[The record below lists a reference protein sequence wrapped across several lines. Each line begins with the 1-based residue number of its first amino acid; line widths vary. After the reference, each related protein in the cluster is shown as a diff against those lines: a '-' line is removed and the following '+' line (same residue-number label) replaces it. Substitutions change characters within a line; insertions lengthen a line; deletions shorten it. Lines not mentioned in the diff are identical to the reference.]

1 MEMTLANMGM
11 MGGMATLMTGLA
23 FLGPVLKAI
32 LVVIVG
38 SLLIKMG
45 LKILQRTLEKTQLD
59 PVMHPFVMTCAKVM
73 MWIMVILT
81 VMPTLG
87 IDPKSILTV
96 LATCGAAI
104 ALALKD
110 SLANV
115 AGGVLISINKPFAK
129 GDYINNLDVEGTVD
143 QIDLLCTT
151 IHTADNKIITIP
163 NGTLSNSTIIN
174 YSRSDLRRLDLKF
187 SIGYGDSIDQAKDA
201 ILAVAESSGLMVSE
215 PEPMV
220 GVDSHGDSAIILVAK
235 MWVKTSDYWDLYY
248 YMNQNVKEAF
258 DEQGISIPFPQMDVH
273 MDKAR

>member
-1 MEMTLANMGM
+1 MNMTLENLGM
-11 MGGMATLMTGLA
+11 MGGMTLVTGLA

-32 LVVIVG
+32 LVVVIG
-38 SLLIKMG
+38 SILIKTAK
-45 LKILQRTLEKTQLD
+45 KILKRTLEKTQLD
-59 PVMHPFVMTCAKVM
+59 PVMHPFVISIANILMWVIVVM
-73 MWIMVILT
+73 MVLPVFGIEATSIVA
-81 VMPTLG
+81 VLG
-87 IDPKSILTV
+87 
-96 LATCGAAI
+96 TCGAAV

-115 AGGVLISINKPFAK
+115 AGGVLISINKPFTK
-129 GDYINNLDVEGTVD
+129 GDYINNMSVEGTVD
-143 QIDLLCTT
+143 QIDILCTT
-151 IHTADNKIITIP
+151 IHTVDNKIITIP

-174 YSRSDLRRLDLKF
+174 YSRSDLRRLDLLY
-187 SIGYGDSIDQAKDA
+187 SIGYGDNIDQARDA

-235 MWVKTSDYWDLYY
+235 LWVKTPDYWDLYY

-273 MDKAR
+273 MDKTK

>member
-1 MEMTLANMGM
+1 MNMTLENLGM
-11 MGGMATLMTGLA
+11 MGGMTLVTGLA

-32 LVVIVG
+32 LVVVIG
-38 SLLIKMG
+38 SILIKTAK
-45 LKILQRTLEKTQLD
+45 KILKRTLEKTQLD
-59 PVMHPFVMTCAKVM
+59 PVMHPFVISIANILMWVIVVM
-73 MWIMVILT
+73 MVLPVFGIEATSIVA
-81 VMPTLG
+81 VLG
-87 IDPKSILTV
+87 
-96 LATCGAAI
+96 TCGAAV
-104 ALALKD
+104 ALSLKD

-115 AGGVLISINKPFAK
+115 AGGVLISINKPFTK
-129 GDYINNLDVEGTVD
+129 GDYINNMSVEGTVD
-143 QIDLLCTT
+143 QIDILCTT
-151 IHTADNKIITIP
+151 IHTVDNKIITIP

-235 MWVKTSDYWDLYY
+235 LWVKTPDYWDLYY

-273 MDKAR
+273 MDKTK

>member
-1 MEMTLANMGM
+1 MTLNIAG
-11 MGGMATLMTGLA
+11 MGGMMTAVTAIA
-23 FLGPVLKAI
+23 FLKPVLVAI
-32 LVVIVG
+32 LIIAVG
-38 SLLIKMG
+38 SVAIKTVC
-45 LKILQRTLEKTQLD
+45 KILKKTLEKSKLD
-59 PVMHPFVMTCAKVM
+59 PVMHPFVMTCVKTM
-73 MWIMVILT
+73 MWILVVLT

-115 AGGVLISINKPFAK
+115 AGGVLISINKPFTK

-163 NGTLSNSTIIN
+163 NGTLSNNTIIN
-174 YSRSDLRRLDLKF
+174 YSRSDLRRLDVRY
-187 SIGYGDSIDQAKDA
+187 SIGYGDNIDQAKDV
-201 ILAVAESSGLMVSE
+201 ILAVAESSGLMVAE

-220 GVDSHGDSAIILVAK
+220 GVDSHGDSAIIIVAK
-235 MWVKTSDYWDLYY
+235 LWCKNSDYWNFFY